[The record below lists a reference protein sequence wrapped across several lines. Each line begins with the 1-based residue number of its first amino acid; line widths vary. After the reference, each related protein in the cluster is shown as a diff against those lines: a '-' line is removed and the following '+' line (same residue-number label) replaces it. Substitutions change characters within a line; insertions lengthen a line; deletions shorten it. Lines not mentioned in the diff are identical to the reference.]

1 MNLTEAIEKQDVEMI
16 RRRLATY
23 VVANPHDEKRVVQ
36 QALAGLNQKQVNIWD
51 ATDSFVRKERSDWTK
66 EYLADAYASLKTEAF
81 SKGLFNHVIEVGK
94 NLSPIPKATSSQKN
108 GSKSSPVQSR
118 IERLSI
124 ELTELDSILRKKG
137 LNEKEMHRFNEIRRE
152 LKRLESQS
160 KRYPNQN
167 PDHSLLIKLIEIAK
181 QIFNSLRGR

>member
-51 ATDSFVRKERSDWTK
+51 ATDSFARKERSDWTK

-94 NLSPIPKATSSQKN
+94 NLSPVQKSTTSRTMYSQKN
-108 GSKSSPVQSR
+108 KSRDIR
-118 IERLSI
+118 IERLETEI
-124 ELTELDSILRKKG
+124 NELNAIYLKKG
-137 LNEKEMHRFNEIRRE
+137 LNDNELIRLKELERII
-152 LKRLESQS
+152 KRLQNQENRESKGNYGKKSCFQNLLEMI
-160 KRYPNQN
+160 KR
-167 PDHSLLIKLIEIAK
+167 
-181 QIFNSLRGR
+181 IFS